1 MLTRQASAT
10 AQMRLRKDHRATR
23 WFVRLAP
30 LLQAGKPLQG
40 KETYRPWLSAASAMK
55 GHVSLSRTTVLLHSA
70 LREMKM
76 PKGQSQAA

>member
-1 MLTRQASAT
+1 
-10 AQMRLRKDHRATR
+10 
-23 WFVRLAP
+23 
-30 LLQAGKPLQG
+30 
-40 KETYRPWLSAASAMK
+40 MK